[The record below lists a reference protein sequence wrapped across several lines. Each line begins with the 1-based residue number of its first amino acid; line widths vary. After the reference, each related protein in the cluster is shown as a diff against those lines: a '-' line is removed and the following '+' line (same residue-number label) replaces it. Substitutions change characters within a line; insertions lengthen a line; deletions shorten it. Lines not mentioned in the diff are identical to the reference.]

1 MRQLK
6 ISRSITNR
14 SGEALERYLGEISR
28 IPMVN
33 LDEEEQLAYDIKQ
46 GGKKGERAKD
56 RLVAANLR
64 FVVSV
69 AKQYQHK

>member
-14 SGEALERYLGEISR
+14 QGEALDRYLGEIAR

-33 LDEEEQLAYDIKQ
+33 LDEEETLANEIKA
-46 GGKKGERAKD
+46 GGKRGERAKD
-56 RLVAANLR
+56 
-64 FVVSV
+64 
-69 AKQYQHK
+69 K